1 MIISASRRGDI
12 PAFHSAWFMD
22 CLRRGEVV
30 TANPYRPKQIRVVD
44 LRRSAVAAF
53 VFWTRDPRPLMKH
66 LDEIDDRG
74 YPYYFLITLTGYP
87 RFLEPGSPGLAPAL
101 SFFAALAARIGRKR
115 IVWRYD
121 PVIFSAATGCD
132 FHREN
137 FLKLAGMLAPF
148 TFRVIVSFFDPYRK
162 ALQRLKKYGIDGENA
177 AGSAGQRIQLLAHFA
192 AISREFQLEIQSCA
206 EGGLTAGVTHGK
218 CIDEAL
224 LNELFGLGLSYR
236 KDPSQRKLCLCQ
248 RSVDIGSYG
257 TCRHGC
263 LYCYAR

>member
-22 CLRRGEVV
+22 CLRRGEAVV
-30 TANPYRPKQIRVVD
+30 ANPFRPKQTRVVD
-44 LRRSAVAAF
+44 LRRDAVAAL

-121 PVIFSAATGCD
+121 PVIFSNATGCD
-132 FHREN
+132 FHRDN
-137 FLKLAGMLAPF
+137 FLKLAGLLAPF
-148 TFRVIVSFFDPYRK
+148 AFRVIISFIDPYPK
-162 ALQRLKKYGIDGENA
+162 ALRRMQRAGFPAGPA
-177 AGSAGQRIQLLAHFA
+177 AGTPEQQLELLGGFA
-192 AISREFQLEIQSCA
+192 AIADRSGLEIQSCA
-206 EGGLTAGVTHGK
+206 EGALTASVAPGK
-218 CIDEAL
+218 CIDEKL
-224 LNELFGLGLSYR
+224 LNELFGLNLAYR
-236 KDPSQRKLCLCQ
+236 KDPSQRKLCFCQ
-248 RSVDIGSYG
+248 ESVDIGSYG